1 MGQMAVK
8 AVKARMQQSVTG
20 KVTSPSH
27 AQSGFTL
34 IELLVVL
41 AIVGIIA
48 SVGVISLNT
57 NEQAHARSIS
67 AKLQGAIQ
75 SSYDVASFRQ
85 RLVLLVPETTSE
97 NFTLSAY
104 EWIDQQWLR
113 SESLQPLLLEDEAE
127 LSWQTENLVNPFL
140 KLPAAGW
147 LFWPSGEV
155 SSGWI
160 QWQINEEAQP
170 YRLSWDESMQFDYGI
185 EQP

>member
-8 AVKARMQQSVTG
+8 VVKARMQQSVTG
-20 KVTSPSH
+20 NVTSPSYS
-27 AQSGFTL
+27 QTGFTL

-48 SVGVISLNT
+48 SVGVLSLNT

-113 SESLQPLLLEDEAE
+113 SESLKPLLLEGEAE
-127 LSWQTENLVNPFL
+127 FSWQTENLVNPLL
-140 KLPAAGW
+140 KLPAEGW

-160 QWQINEEAQP
+160 QWQINEETQP
-170 YRLSWDESMQFDYGI
+170 YQLSWDESMQFDYGI
-185 EQP
+185 KQP